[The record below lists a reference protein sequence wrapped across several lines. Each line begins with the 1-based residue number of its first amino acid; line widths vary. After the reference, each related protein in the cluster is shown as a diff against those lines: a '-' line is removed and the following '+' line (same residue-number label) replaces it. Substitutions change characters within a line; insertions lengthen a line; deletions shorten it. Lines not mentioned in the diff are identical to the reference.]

1 MLSADVLVMQDNPRR
16 EATLGHSRQYMNLK
30 LSLFIPINADT
41 SIQIF
46 GCIFIALKLIYLS
59 IYWVF

>member
-1 MLSADVLVMQDNPRR
+1 MLFADILVMQANPSR

-30 LSLFIPINADT
+30 LGLFIPINDDT

-46 GCIFIALKLIYLS
+46 NCIFIALKLM
-59 IYWVF
+59 